1 MDWSW
6 NWYYLFSS
14 YALSSLRASIK
25 VSKFN
30 QVIKIN
36 YYERI
41 NDSVYACISNNTN
54 DDSGW
59 KKGNHTEKKQESC
72 LLRCARAAH
81 GNFAMQIRLPT
92 TSMYGNSGQL
102 SGQWSRG
109 VIIYRYIYIIA
120 THKECI
126 SYRNTKCVSQYIAI
140 FPSSNYTL
148 YFSFNSCLVATAS
161 AESKYLSHLYLFI
174 KGLYTG

>member
-109 VIIYRYIYIIA
+109 VIIYRYIYISQHTKNVYRIA
-120 THKECI
+120 I
-126 SYRNTKCVSQYIAI
+126 RNAYRNISR
-140 FPSSNYTL
+140 
-148 YFSFNSCLVATAS
+148 FSL
-161 AESKYLSHLYLFI
+161 LLIILFI
-174 KGLYTG
+174 FHSILVLWQLQVQKVNTCHIYTYL